1 VGRGA
6 QQSYCILQTGHKL
19 SEVSVKRLETMVE
32 STDGFY
38 IAEEDL
44 KLRGPGVLEGTQQSG
59 VIFDMK
65 IANVIKDNGLLIE
78 ARGAAMEL
86 LKTDPDRNLPANDVI
101 WKQML
106 RKHKL
111 TVDLSNIS

>member
-1 VGRGA
+1 
-6 QQSYCILQTGHKL
+6 L
-19 SEVSVKRLETMVE
+19 
-32 STDGFY
+32 
-38 IAEEDL
+38 
-44 KLRGPGVLEGTQQSG
+44 
-59 VIFDMK
+59 K